1 MPMKKEIL
9 ENTVLALLKAAPG
22 LGKVQINKAL
32 ILIDAFYHSYF
43 KETLTG
49 ITYIKHWYGP
59 VPDYEAHAVLYKM
72 EFNKIKVMHEKAG
85 RAIKNAHYAI
95 SEPDYSVFSGR
106 AIEVI
111 RDVALFIIQNKA
123 GKLSEITHDMVY
135 ENTPMGG
142 IIPIESVYS
151 LETDSRPWTDEEKTD
166 AKKIL
171 QEIADSEEIDLSPF
185 YAQG

>member
-1 MPMKKEIL
+1 MNRVIL

-22 LGKVQINKAL
+22 LGSVQINKAL

-72 EFNKIKVMHEKAG
+72 EFDKVKVTHEKAG
-85 RAIKNAHYAI
+85 RTVKSAHYAI
-95 SEPDYSVFSGR
+95 LEPDYSVFSSR

-111 RDVALFIIQNKA
+111 RDVAMFIIQNKA
-123 GKLSEITHDMVY
+123 GRLSEITHDMVY

-142 IIPIESVYS
+142 VIPIESVYS
-151 LETDSRPWTDEEKTD
+151 LETESLPWTTEEKND
-166 AKKIL
+166 AKKVI
-171 QEIADSEEIDLSPF
+171 QDMAESEEFDLSPF

>member
-9 ENTVLALLKAAPG
+9 ENTVLALLKTTPG
-22 LGKVQINKAL
+22 LGNVQINKAL

-72 EFNKIKVMHEKAG
+72 EFDKIKISHEKVGHAV
-85 RAIKNAHYAI
+85 KSAHYAI
-95 SEPDYSVFSGR
+95 HDPDYSVFSSR
-106 AIEVI
+106 ALEII
-111 RDVALFIIQNKA
+111 RDVALFITQNKA

-142 IIPIESVYS
+142 VIPIESVYS

-171 QEIADSEEIDLSPF
+171 QEIADSEEFDLSPF

>member
-1 MPMKKEIL
+1 MKKEIL
-9 ENTVLALLKAAPG
+9 ENTVLVLLKNAPG
-22 LGKVQINKAL
+22 LGSVQINKAL

-59 VPDYEAHAVLYKM
+59 VPDHEAHAVLHKM
-72 EFNKIKVMHEKAG
+72 EFDKIKLSHERTGKTL
-85 RAIKNAHYAI
+85 KNAHYAI
-95 SEPDYSVFSGR
+95 SEPDYSLFPSR
-106 AIEVI
+106 ALEII
-111 RDVALFIIQNKA
+111 RDVALFITQNKA

-142 IIPIESVYS
+142 VIPIESVYS
-151 LETDSRPWTDEEKTD
+151 LDIDSRPWTDEERAD

-171 QEIADSEEIDLSPF
+171 QEIADNEEFDLSPF

>member
-1 MPMKKEIL
+1 MKKEIL

-22 LGKVQINKAL
+22 LGSVQINKAL

-59 VPDYEAHAVLYKM
+59 VPDYDAHAVLYKM
-72 EFNKIKVMHEKAG
+72 EFDKIKVAHEKAG
-85 RAIKNAHYAI
+85 RVIKSAHYAI
-95 SEPDYSVFSGR
+95 CDPDYSVFSRR
-106 AIEVI
+106 AIEII
-111 RDVALFIIQNKA
+111 RDVAMFIIQNKA
-123 GKLSEITHDMVY
+123 GRLSDITHDMVY
-135 ENTPMGG
+135 ENAPMGG
-142 IIPIESVYS
+142 VIPIESVYS
-151 LETDSRPWTDEEKTD
+151 LETESLPWTAEEKND

-171 QEIADSEEIDLSPF
+171 EEIADSEEFDLSPF